1 MSHKGIREWSGEEL
15 SNVALGQNGFHIISD
30 EEMLASTKGITYWV
44 ALKAVDGAAT
54 VKAQSYGAGDD
65 LSTTG
70 VYGGSTIELAD
81 GDIIYGSFDKV
92 TVTGSDHIVAYIGK

>member
-1 MSHKGIREWSGEEL
+1 MAHKGMREWTGEEL

-30 EEMLASTKGITYWV
+30 GEVIASTDKSITYWI

-70 VYGGSTIELAD
+70 A
-81 GDIIYGSFDKV
+81 
-92 TVTGSDHIVAYIGK
+92 TGYKGYKKESYRLHWVE